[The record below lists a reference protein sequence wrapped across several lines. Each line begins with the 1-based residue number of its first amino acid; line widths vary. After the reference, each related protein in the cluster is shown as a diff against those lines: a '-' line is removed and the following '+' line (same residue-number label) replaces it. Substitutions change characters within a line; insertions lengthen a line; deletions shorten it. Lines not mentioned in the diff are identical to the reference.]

1 MEKQFTDEDNEIIN
15 DGLEFTKQILT
26 ILSQRFASNYNKS
39 SLKKR
44 LSKEDN
50 NELLDI
56 ISQSLAETEESVEFL
71 FKDMFEGGNKDAWI
85 NYWL

>member
-1 MEKQFTDEDNEIIN
+1 MKKQLKDEMPKIIKGGQGFTH
-15 DGLEFTKQILT
+15 QVLT
-26 ILSQRFASNYNKS
+26 ILSVNFSSNYFKS

-44 LSKEDN
+44 LSNEDN

-71 FKDMFEGGNKDAWI
+71 LKDMIEGDRKDA
-85 NYWL
+85 

>member
-15 DGLEFTKQILT
+15 DGLEFTKQVLT
-26 ILSQRFASNYNKS
+26 ILSQRFTSNYNKS

-50 NELLDI
+50 KELLDI
-56 ISQSLAETEESVEFL
+56 MAQSLAETEVIVEEFIKE
-71 FKDMFEGGNKDAWI
+71 FYEGDEKDA
-85 NYWL
+85 